1 MLHNNWVL
9 PGREEDNIENYDA
22 HREDYFLF
30 NPGVDLVYD
39 TLRPNKR
46 LTVDNTQGVEKPWDL
61 LLDSGCNK
69 RVTAKTFESGIIIVD
84 FRFFLTSSCHQ
95 DG

>member
-9 PGREEDNIENYDA
+9 PGREEDNIENFDA

-84 FRFFLTSSCHQ
+84 FRFF
-95 DG
+95 